1 MFQEAIRLTI
11 QKIFGDKIL
20 FGLLIVCLL
29 GVFVGGFNNKSELR
43 AVQQAPSEPSQN
55 PSQASPSQAPDES
68 KSNAYSS
75 GSDLQPDLAV
85 DFIKWWMK
93 GAMDYSPQSAAQSHQ
108 AAANWMTPQA
118 IKSFEEAFWSPQL
131 AQLVSSGQAT
141 GAFQPIS
148 VQAEAINPDKSVVV
162 GLTGT
167 LVLEIGNQ
175 PRSHQISMDILVRK
189 GNTGLRIA
197 GMYNHLTSLNSS
209 TY

>member
-11 QKIFGDKIL
+11 QKIFSDKLL

-29 GVFVGGFNNKSELR
+29 GAFVGGFNNKPESRSAPQTAGEPSLSEASSPR
-43 AVQQAPSEPSQN
+43 QAAPESKPSE
-55 PSQASPSQAPDES
+55 
-68 KSNAYSS
+68 YSADS
-75 GSDLQPDLAV
+75 GLQPDLAV

-93 GAMDYSPQSAAQSHQ
+93 GAMDYTPQSAIQSHQ

-118 IKSFEEAFWSPQL
+118 IKSFEEAYWPPQL
-131 AQLVSSGQAT
+131 AQMVSSGQAT

-167 LVLEIGNQ
+167 LVLETGNH
-175 PRSHQISMDILVRK
+175 PTSHQINMDILVRR
-189 GNTGLRIA
+189 GSTGLRIT
-197 GMYNHLTSLNSS
+197 GMYNHLTSLSPS
-209 TY
+209 IY